1 MKRKL
6 IAIAIT
12 VATILTFFTGCVK
25 QDVNVSINKDGTGA
39 IITEFGIEKEFYT
52 QLKDSGTDP
61 FEGKTVTEYEY
72 DGSTY
77 VSVSETK
84 EYSDIKE
91 IETAL
96 KEMTFRTDIF
106 ADMSFENED
115 ILDDTESDIETEI
128 ESENDLLDIT
138 VNTGSENQETD
149 SESEENNKIFE
160 SVSIEKNDGF
170 FYSVLNFNAKFN
182 KQNTTEESYEF
193 DDIYKFRLSLD
204 LPDEIISST
213 GGSVEGNKII
223 FDLSSIPENREIS
236 ASCESKNT
244 TVIIGL
250 VAGLILLVG
259 GAFFIIKFKK

>member
-1 MKRKL
+1 M
-6 IAIAIT
+6 
-12 VATILTFFTGCVK
+12 
-25 QDVNVSINKDGTGA
+25 
-39 IITEFGIEKEFYT
+39 
-52 QLKDSGTDP
+52 
-61 FEGKTVTEYEY
+61 
-72 DGSTY
+72 
-77 VSVSETK
+77 
-84 EYSDIKE
+84 
-91 IETAL
+91 
-96 KEMTFRTDIF
+96 
-106 ADMSFENED
+106 
-115 ILDDTESDIETEI
+115 
-128 ESENDLLDIT
+128 DIT

-250 VAGLILLVG
+250 VAGLLILVG
-259 GAFFIIKFKK
+259 GAFCLIKFKK